1 MTLVHSHFSQSTI
14 FCYLFVLHSSLITF
28 TIFSIIFN
36 LVFLPDILIFF
47 KYSCETFFTQHLNKQ
62 IITMI
67 VNEEED
73 QLQEHKRSQ
82 YTALREKLLADILQK
97 GDDTR
102 LSRRLQ
108 LEKHQETLERNT
120 FQDKEL
126 KDKWSEKKSVEQHNK
141 DTEKL
146 RADEFLRREKLR
158 NQLRL
163 GTQEIRDLE
172 TQLRAC
178 YVGKGVHAQMK
189 EKQLKQIREEIR
201 EKAHLEAQM
210 VAWKEQEDEDR
221 KTKEEN
227 LRQKYALRL
236 AQQEQIV
243 QKQQRKIDAYRTF
256 VQEKLMLD
264 AAVQELIEEDRR
276 NSIARMQRQ
285 KACQK
290 DIENFIVAREEWKEK
305 QKLQQEE
312 ENKRIQAFVEMQTQR
327 ELKLQQEV
335 QRKWEAKAQINDFL
349 ARKLYDEQMQ
359 DMEKRQVF
367 QELAEEE
374 LREAQEARIR
384 QELVVAVQKRIDLRL
399 AMAHQQKERVLQLQR
414 EGQREQ
420 QMRQEMMEQKA
431 TQDRLDQLTAER
443 RRIKIQEHRQAVERL
458 LKERRVRRNLEL
470 EQIMR
475 DHEAQLEEEKARE
488 QIIEEERINILQQH
502 AENLLGFMP
511 RGLLKESD
519 IQKLGSNFKT
529 SFENHGV
536 EQDPCL

>member
-1 MTLVHSHFSQSTI
+1 
-14 FCYLFVLHSSLITF
+14 
-28 TIFSIIFN
+28 
-36 LVFLPDILIFF
+36 
-47 KYSCETFFTQHLNKQ
+47 
-62 IITMI
+62 MI

>member
-1 MTLVHSHFSQSTI
+1 
-14 FCYLFVLHSSLITF
+14 
-28 TIFSIIFN
+28 
-36 LVFLPDILIFF
+36 
-47 KYSCETFFTQHLNKQ
+47 
-62 IITMI
+62 MI
-67 VNEEED
+67 MNEEED
-73 QLQEHKRSQ
+73 QLQELKHTQ

-97 GDDTR
+97 GEDAR

-108 LEKHQETLERNT
+108 LEKHQENLEKT
-120 FQDKEL
+120 AFQDIEVKEKRAERL
-126 KDKWSEKKSVEQHNK
+126 SLEQHHKYSAEKSSNESLRK
-141 DTEKL
+141 EKL
-146 RADEFLRREKLR
+146 RH
-158 NQLRL
+158 QLRL

-172 TQLRAC
+172 SQLRAC

-189 EKQLKQIREEIR
+189 EKQLQRIREEIR
-201 EKAHLEAQM
+201 EKAHLEAQL

-243 QKQQRKIDAYRTF
+243 QKQQEKIEAYRTF

-290 DIENFIVAREEWKEK
+290 DIENFIAAREEWKEK
-305 QKLQQEE
+305 QKLQQEI

-335 QRKWEAKAQINDFL
+335 QRKWEAKSQISDFL
-349 ARKLYDEQMQ
+349 ARKLYKEQMQ

-384 QELVVAVQKRIDLRL
+384 QELQVAVQKRIDLRL

-414 EGQREQ
+414 EAQREQ
-420 QMRQEMMEQKA
+420 QMRQEMMEQRA
-431 TQDRLDQLTAER
+431 ILDRLDQLTAER
-443 RRIKIQEHRQAVERL
+443 RRIKVQEHRQAVERL

-475 DHEAQLEEEKARE
+475 DHEAQVEEEKARE
-488 QIIEEERINILQQH
+488 QMIEEERINILQQH
-502 AENLLGFMP
+502 AVNLLGFMP

-519 IQKLGSNFKT
+519 VEKLGSNFKT
-529 SFENHGV
+529 TFATHRV
-536 EQDPCL
+536 VQDPCV

>member
-1 MTLVHSHFSQSTI
+1 
-14 FCYLFVLHSSLITF
+14 
-28 TIFSIIFN
+28 
-36 LVFLPDILIFF
+36 
-47 KYSCETFFTQHLNKQ
+47 
-62 IITMI
+62 MI

-488 QIIEEERINILQQH
+488 QMIEEERINILQQH

>member
-1 MTLVHSHFSQSTI
+1 
-14 FCYLFVLHSSLITF
+14 
-28 TIFSIIFN
+28 
-36 LVFLPDILIFF
+36 
-47 KYSCETFFTQHLNKQ
+47 
-62 IITMI
+62 MI

-488 QIIEEERINILQQH
+488 QMIEEERINILQQH

-536 EQDPCL
+536 EQDPCT